1 MNRQWML
8 ELQTIM
14 ASRDIKNLSDLFD
27 RMDGLANV
35 KQQEALKVLIRSLS
49 VEWLNEGF
57 YERDVRDYI
66 DYLIRMELKEI

>member
-1 MNRQWML
+1 
-8 ELQTIM
+8 M
-14 ASRDIKNLSDLFD
+14 ASRNIKNLSDLFD

-66 DYLIRMELKEI
+66 DYLITMELKEI

>member
-1 MNRQWML
+1 
-8 ELQTIM
+8 M
-14 ASRDIKNLSDLFD
+14 ASNYITNKRRLFD

-57 YERDVRDYI
+57 EEQDVRDYI
-66 DYLIRMELKEI
+66 DYLIRMELREI